1 MKNKKYI
8 IMLIIIILLIVIDQ
22 VAKLFVINNL
32 SDNQVLIENVISIE
46 KVENMGM
53 AFGFNKENI
62 QNIFLSLF
70 VLLIMIR
77 FIIKHDKQTNM
88 LVIICLSMIIAG
100 GISNLIDRV
109 FRGAVFDFIKLG
121 INFPVFNFADIFI
134 FIGWII
140 YMIYL
145 LIFAFKTV

>member
-1 MKNKKYI
+1 MKKRYI
-8 IMLIIIILLIVIDQ
+8 IMIIIIVLLVFVDQ
-22 VAKLFVINNL
+22 FTKILVNNNF
-32 SDNQVLIENVISIE
+32 SDSQVLIENVISIE
-46 KVENMGM
+46 KVKNEGF

-62 QNIFLSLF
+62 QNIILSIF
-70 VLLIMIR
+70 VIVI
-77 FIIKHDKQTNM
+77 IIKYLIKHEKHINM
-88 LVIICLSMIIAG
+88 LVVICMSMIVAG
-100 GISNLIDRV
+100 GIGNIIDRI

-145 LIFAFKTV
+145 LIFAFRTV